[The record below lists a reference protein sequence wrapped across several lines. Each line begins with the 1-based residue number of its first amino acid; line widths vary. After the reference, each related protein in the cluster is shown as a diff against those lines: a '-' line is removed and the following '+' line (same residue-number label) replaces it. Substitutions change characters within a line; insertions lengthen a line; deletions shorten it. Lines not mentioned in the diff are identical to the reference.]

1 MVEARELVKIMS
13 LRRAWVITILPP
25 PTLPGKTPGIQQAK
39 FSSPCTLWGPWGF
52 WARGCK
58 RGWLWGFCLVGQ
70 VVWGTFKG
78 ARHCCGLD
86 AARATSVM
94 EYFRKCSLEQR
105 KSAARQIGV
114 GREQEASTLAR
125 LKDVCSHLW
134 FGQSLCFVYVQTWLR
149 GGFVCVLSY
158 SNHMMALSDARTLE
172 DCGPLIVHSDYEY
185 PASSPTVG
193 SLLLFLKVDQ
203 RW

>member
-1 MVEARELVKIMS
+1 MVEAGELVKTMS

-25 PTLPGKTPGIQQAK
+25 PTLPGKTPGIQQAM
-39 FSSPCTLWGPWGF
+39 FSPCTPRGPRGV

-58 RGWLWGFCLVGQ
+58 RGWLWGFYLVDQ
-70 VVWGTFKG
+70 VVWGAFKG
-78 ARHCCGLD
+78 GRHCCGLD
-86 AARATSVM
+86 AARATSGM
-94 EYFRKCSLEQR
+94 NYFRKCCLGQR

-125 LKDVCSHLW
+125 PKDVCSHLW
-134 FGQSLCFVYVQTWLR
+134 FGQGLCFVYVQTWLR
-149 GGFVCVLSY
+149 SGFVCVLAY
-158 SNHMMALSDARTLE
+158 SDHTMALSDARTLE
-172 DCGPLIVHSDYEY
+172 DCGSLIGHSDYEH
-185 PASSPTVG
+185 PASSPRVG